1 MPNGGSITGFLFQDF
16 TFVNDNGQLN
26 PGQNGPFSLPSNAQA
41 TLALGAA
48 TIDINVDDDDM
59 EFDDGFQDDPGG
71 TPLNQILRDDIDTV
85 DAAGNPVEVDAGAVL
100 EVEFT
105 LTATPV
111 GGGDPIDLLFVAAGP
126 GENQGDLTLVVS
138 TAPLVPGTT
147 YDIEFKNDGGGT
159 PYGEIVCFARGTLIR
174 TPEGDVP
181 VETLRVGQ
189 RVLTLDHGAQPIM
202 WIAQRMILFPQG
214 DDLPVEVAQ
223 DAFGPNQPYA
233 PTRISPRHCLFRRD
247 ASFQMMFDTPE
258 VLMAARDCVDGAQVT
273 WADGQ
278 RAVEYFH
285 FMVDEHALVWAN
297 GMLAESFYPGP
308 VARQSLDPVARGRL
322 LQLYPDLVVPDA
334 PAPFPL
340 ARRRVRGYEMHAAR
354 PGAAAPSDQDAR
366 IGSAEDRATRASAS
380 RAIRM

>member
-41 TLALGAA
+41 TLALGAT

-71 TPLNQILRDDIDTV
+71 TPLNQILRDDIDTT

-147 YDIEFKNDGGGT
+147 YDIAFKNDGGGT
-159 PYGEIVCFARGTLIR
+159 PYGEIVCFVRGTLIR

-181 VETLRVGQ
+181 VETLQVGQ
-189 RVLTLDHGAQPIM
+189 RILTLDNGAQPIT
-202 WIAQRMILFPQG
+202 WTAQRMILFPRG
-214 DDLPVEVAQ
+214 DDLPVWVAPNT
-223 DAFGPNQPYA
+223 FGPGHPYA
-233 PTRISPRHCLFRRD
+233 ATGLSPRHCLFRRD
-247 ASFQMMFDTPE
+247 ASFQILFDTPE
-258 VLMAARDCVDGAQVT
+258 VLMAARDCVDGMDVT
-273 WADGQ
+273 QADGR

-285 FMVDEHALVWAN
+285 FMLDGHALVWAN
-297 GMLAESFYPGP
+297 GLLAESFYPGP
-308 VARQSLDPVARGRL
+308 IARQSLDPMARTRL
-322 LQLYPDLVVPDA
+322 LALYPDLSAPDA
-334 PAPFPL
+334 PAPFPR
-340 ARRRVRGYEMHAAR
+340 ARRRVRGYEL
-354 PGAAAPSDQDAR
+354 
-366 IGSAEDRATRASAS
+366 RATHATAAQSKQHAG
-380 RAIRM
+380 